1 MSVTYRAAGFAV
13 ALTMSGGMAWADSV
27 APATYSDTLE
37 IGESVTIKK
46 TVTVDAGGPDSARVD
61 VFFLADS
68 TGSMGGQIAAA
79 KANANTVLSSL
90 SGLGDVHF
98 GVGEYKDTS
107 DAFTYRTNTALT
119 GNASAVTAGINAWSA
134 RGGGDFPEGNLI
146 GLERVAKETS
156 WRTGSTRVVVMFGDA
171 PGHVGRTDTKD
182 DASGDRITSNETATI
197 AALNAE
203 GITVQIGNT
212 GGTNPTSG
220 MNRAA
225 GGAAA
230 GQANRI
236 AAATGGEVFT
246 LSSSGAGIADLIK
259 DAVDA
264 TFAEYGSIS
273 LSPLGA
279 EPGVGVTVSDPIL
292 GDFDREE
299 TRTFDFDVTFT
310 GLEEGTHDFVIHAL
324 IDGGIVATETDR
336 IVVGEGGEPGPGPDP
351 GPGPGPAP
359 IPLPAGLPLLL
370 GALGGLGLISRRRK
384 G

>member
-1 MSVTYRAAGFAV
+1 MSITYRAAGFAV

-68 TGSMGGQIAAA
+68 TGSMRGQISQAQ
-79 KANANTVLSSL
+79 ANANTIISSL
-90 SGLGDVHF
+90 STLGDVHF
-98 GVGEYKDTS
+98 GVGEYKDIT

-119 GNASAVTAGINAWSA
+119 GDTTAVTAGINLWSA
-134 RGGGDFPEGNLI
+134 SGGGDFPEGNLV
-146 GLERVAKETS
+146 GLERVANETA
-156 WRTGSTRVVVMFGDA
+156 WRDGSTRVVVMFGDA
-171 PGHVGRTDTKD
+171 PGHDPREGSTELS
-182 DASGDRITSNETATI
+182 AI

-212 GGTNPTSG
+212 GGTGSSG
-220 MNRAA
+220 MNSAITSD
-225 GGAAA
+225 GVPA

-264 TFAEYGSIS
+264 TFAEYESVS

-279 EPGVGVTVSDPIL
+279 APGVGVTVSDPIL
-292 GDFDREE
+292 GEFDREE

-336 IVVGEGGEPGPGPDP
+336 IIVGEGGEPGPGP

-359 IPLPAGLPLLL
+359 IPPPAGLPLLL
-370 GALGGLGLISRRRK
+370 GALGGLGLMSRRR
-384 G
+384 GT